1 MIKAIIFDLWET
13 LATKNVGISK
23 TLMQHFNIEKTSDF
37 IIKYESSIQLDAWKT
52 ENEMSSNF
60 LKSFNLPITKQN
72 LEFVVSTLR
81 AGIEKAALYDGV
93 RELLIELKRSYK
105 LGILSNTTIFES
117 QILKKLNIDKLFD
130 AQVYSWQIKS
140 LKPSKTNF
148 DKVCFCLNVT
158 PSECIFVDDGEK
170 NITSARSYGF
180 ISIKYE
186 NIDQLRKELANLGI
200 TF

>member
-93 RELLIELKRSYK
+93 RELLI
-105 LGILSNTTIFES
+105 
-117 QILKKLNIDKLFD
+117 
-130 AQVYSWQIKS
+130 
-140 LKPSKTNF
+140 
-148 DKVCFCLNVT
+148 
-158 PSECIFVDDGEK
+158 
-170 NITSARSYGF
+170 
-180 ISIKYE
+180 
-186 NIDQLRKELANLGI
+186 
-200 TF
+200 